1 MAALN
6 FIRGSVKGKI
16 GQFVGSSWRGK
27 DYIKTYTP
35 PGNPKTAGQV
45 SVRNIF
51 QRVTLIAKSIY
62 YPVLKPY
69 TFPKP
74 QKMTAF
80 NKMVQTNKPMF
91 DGREWDASL
100 LKIFEGALYSPGI
113 SGAALSADRR
123 ELAVTWDGS
132 QGTADNAAIAVVH
145 SEETGKTLCA
155 VTTRDAG
162 TTGDWDITELGGIT
176 DPGKV
181 HAYLVFSRPPAQGTD
196 ADVAGT
202 GEVSGTAYHTVTAG

>member
-1 MAALN
+1 MATLN
-6 FIRGSVKGKI
+6 FIRGSIKGTV

-35 PGNPKTAGQV
+35 PGNPRTAGQV

-51 QRVTLIAKSIY
+51 QHVTLIAKAIY

-69 TFPKP
+69 TRPRP

-80 NKMVQTNKPMF
+80 NKMVQINKPMF
-91 DGREWDASL
+91 DDREWDASL
-100 LKIFEGALYSPGI
+100 LKIFEGALYNPGI

-123 ELAVTWDGS
+123 ELTVTWDGS

-145 SEETGKTLCA
+145 SEETEKTLCTIA
-155 VTTRDAG
+155 ARGAG
-162 TTGDWDITELGGIT
+162 TTGGWDITELGGIT

-181 HAYLVFSRPPAQGTD
+181 HVYLVFSEPPAPDGP
-196 ADVAGT
+196 GT
-202 GEVSGTAYHTVTAG
+202 GEVSGTAHHAATAG